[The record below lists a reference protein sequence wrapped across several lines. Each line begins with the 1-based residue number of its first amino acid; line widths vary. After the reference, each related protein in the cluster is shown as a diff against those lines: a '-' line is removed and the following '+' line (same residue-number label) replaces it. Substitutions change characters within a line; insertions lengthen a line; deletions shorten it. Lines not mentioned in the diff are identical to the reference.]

1 MVTLSRKQIIEIEAL
16 GPVLPSYESGHF
28 CVYVETKLMAVL

>member
-1 MVTLSRKQIIEIEAL
+1 L